1 MATNDIFLLKMNASG
16 DWVQYAL
23 TAEAG
28 KVIGFDSSL
37 NPVMMSAGG
46 SSTETFTTG
55 LTSLTIDLT
64 SKGYCDVAISANS
77 TFVLSNITTGKY
89 YTFCVKNTGAST
101 ITVSVPSGSVCTS
114 LTTDITAGKA
124 KEFSLIYDGTKQ
136 RWQISDE
143 LINA

>member
-89 YTFCVKNTGAST
+89 YTFCVKNTSAST
-101 ITVSVPSGSVCTS
+101 ITVSLPSGGVYSSGTA
-114 LTTDITAGKA
+114 DITSGYAR
-124 KEFSLIYDGTKQ
+124 EFSMVYDGTKM
-136 RWQISDE
+136 RWQISE
-143 LINA
+143 LLLNA